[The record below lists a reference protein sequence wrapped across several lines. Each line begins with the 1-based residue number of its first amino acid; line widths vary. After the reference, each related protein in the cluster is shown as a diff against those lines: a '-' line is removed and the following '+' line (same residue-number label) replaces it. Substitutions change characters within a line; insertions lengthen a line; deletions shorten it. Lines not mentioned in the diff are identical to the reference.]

1 MARAGIPR
9 LNHLRHRALERTR
22 RQPGIM
28 NFVNE
33 RAETL
38 EAEYPGGPAEIWSVL
53 KTKRA
58 AILALEEPEVV

>member
-9 LNHLRHRALERTR
+9 LNHLRYRALERTR

-38 EAEYPGGPAEIWSVL
+38 EMEPAEIWSAL

-58 AILALEEPEVV
+58 AILALEEPVPEVIE